1 MGRAPE
7 GEVWDL
13 SCQGL
18 FRRHE
23 WEAGN
28 RPVSGCT
35 SLHAAK
41 ARQAD
46 WILETSVVQ
55 ALSSLHLEGMA
66 GRAIRPAIP
75 SQQRRLLTWR
85 GRHSLWTE
93 AIAALILGNK
103 NKVPG
108 VP

>member
-66 GRAIRPAIP
+66 GRAVPPASNSLPAAQAAHLERTTFIVD
-75 SQQRRLLTWR
+75 RGNCRLN
-85 GRHSLWTE
+85 
-93 AIAALILGNK
+93 LGE
-103 NKVPG
+103 
-108 VP
+108 

>member
-1 MGRAPE
+1 MGSRE
-7 GEVWDL
+7 
-13 SCQGL
+13 QT
-18 FRRHE
+18 RE
-23 WEAGN
+23 WLYQSPRSKGEAGRLDPGN
-28 RPVSGCT
+28 LCGPSSILPPPRRDGG
-35 SLHAAK
+35 
-41 ARQAD
+41 ARD
-46 WILETSVVQ
+46 P
-55 ALSSLHLEGMA
+55 
-66 GRAIRPAIP
+66 PAIP

>member
-18 FRRHE
+18 SRRHE

-35 SLHAAK
+35 RSPGSKGEAGRLDPGNLCGPSSILPPPRRDGEARDPASNSLPAA
-41 ARQAD
+41 QA
-46 WILETSVVQ
+46 
-55 ALSSLHLEGMA
+55 AHLERTTFIVDRGNC
-66 GRAIRPAIP
+66 
-75 SQQRRLLTWR
+75 RLD
-85 GRHSLWTE
+85 
-93 AIAALILGNK
+93 LGE
-103 NKVPG
+103 
-108 VP
+108 